1 MVLFGKMNS
10 LSDFRFANPE
20 WSLLLAGI
28 VAFLFLVIYLDRRK
42 NRLLSRF
49 LSDDLQNRLVVKLS
63 DRKQWMVTVCLGLS
77 AVCLVVALM
86 RPQWGTG
93 YQKQTRKGAYVMVC
107 LDVSKSMLAED
118 SVPNRLERAKS
129 EVVDLLGYLQ
139 GDQVGLI
146 AFAGAARVMCPITAD
161 FGFFRLILKET
172 SVASVGRG
180 GSRLEEPIRKAVN
193 GFDKQTDVSRIILLI
208 TDGED
213 HDSHPLDAATLAAER
228 GIRVIT
234 IGFGDESGSPV
245 RVRNSES
252 GVMTTLLDAHGAP
265 VITRLDGAL
274 LREMAKI
281 TDGAYVPA
289 GTGALDLQSIYDAHI
304 APLIRGNLDSQ
315 RQIVRREA
323 FQWPVLFGILFA
335 VTAILSDM
343 WVKNETNSMASGRF
357 SKKGVIASLIIC
369 VICDLY
375 LSVSYASAAMQN
387 TGQSKVVDT
396 GEDNETQRDNVDPRI
411 TYNQAI
417 DHLEGDPDQAE
428 ELLRVSRSEA
438 GTDATVR
445 FSATYNMGWLQAERG
460 ENNLTTDPEMA
471 LANYRQSAD
480 WFQQSVRMRP
490 DDENSRVNLEI
501 VLRQVMLIEDSLKQT
516 KEETL
521 EVGLDRIIE
530 SQRAIVLSTG
540 TLADMPKQDDD
551 TAAQSRA
558 RSTFRTLS
566 IEQRMNLAEGELMF
580 RKAHSESEAIVRKST
595 EATPEERMRQ
605 RQLTEVKADISQGN
619 QLMGRARS
627 QMRRGQAIRAF
638 RRAASAL
645 QFYKQARNRLRNPM
659 DRLNQLVI
667 ESEELLQLLIRK
679 RAPEEPVDG
688 KSRVL
693 SITPVWLTLQYLLER
708 YQSFKEGAE
717 KLYNEWD
724 TVVQEDEQEGSAD
737 VATPHSSNETKT
749 LQVFVER
756 LKSAQPFLAEANT
769 CFTRTDQLLKVEPWN
784 SVVDTHRDGIMLLH
798 EAREQFMDLRTMI
811 EQTYAQ
817 QMTISEMMVGDNE
830 SAEADVN
837 KEVTLIPDAIQNQ
850 KRNLTR
856 ARRIEVLLEEHSEM
870 EHAETSADPDSI
882 RNTENQISEAI
893 SILENI
899 EEEMNLVVHHMK
911 QLLEANNNLNVME
924 LSARRDSV
932 NSTISVIVDYLQ
944 RLRRIF
950 FSTIEHLKEA
960 IQYQSQLID
969 ETEKS
974 IILSEPAEAQKVL
987 GPLVHRQQ
995 QLQLQSSAIAN
1006 ALTEQSEKVPPPSG
1020 EDTSEVREITEQLLK
1035 AASLVMEAEQNME
1048 QAVVQLGDSRNGK
1061 AALGSQGKA
1070 NGQLQEALATLMPPE
1085 SQNKQDQKSSQSQ
1098 SSQQSDQETGDQEE
1112 QGVEGE
1118 SMQRLLQMIRDNEA
1132 KRQKDRNQ
1140 KQVKTQHS
1148 ADKDW

>member
-1 MVLFGKMNS
+1 MNS
-10 LSDFRFANPE
+10 FSDFRFANPE

-28 VAFLFLVIYLDRRK
+28 VAFLVLVIYLDRRK
-42 NRLLSRF
+42 SRLLNRF
-49 LSDDLQNRLVVKLS
+49 LSDDLQNRLVIKLS

-146 AFAGAARVMCPITAD
+146 AFAGAARVMCPLTAD

-172 SVASVGRG
+172 SVASVGKG

-193 GFDKQTDVSRIILLI
+193 GFEQQTDVSRIILLI

-213 HDSHPLDAATLAAER
+213 HDSHPLDAARFAAER
-228 GIRVIT
+228 GIKLIT

-265 VITRLDGAL
+265 VITRLDGVL
-274 LREMAKI
+274 LRKMAQM
-281 TDGAYVPA
+281 TEGAYVPA

-304 APLIRGNLDSQ
+304 APLIRGNLDQ
-315 RQIVRREA
+315 HRQIVRREA
-323 FQWPVLFGILFA
+323 FQWPVLFGILFF

-343 WVKNETNSMASGRF
+343 WVKNDTSSLVSGRL
-357 SKKGVIASLIIC
+357 SKKGVITSLIIC
-369 VICDLY
+369 VICDLS
-375 LSVSYASAAMQN
+375 LSAGYASTAMQK
-387 TGQSKVVDT
+387 TSQSKVADT
-396 GEDNETQRDNVDPRI
+396 SERYETQRDNADPRI
-411 TYNQAI
+411 TYNQAV

-438 GTDATVR
+438 GADATVR

-460 ENNLTTDPEMA
+460 EKNLTTDPEMA
-471 LANYRQSAD
+471 LAHYRQSAD

-501 VLRQVMLIEDSLKQT
+501 VLKQVMLIEDSLKQT

-521 EVGLDRIIE
+521 EAGLDRIIE

-540 TLADMPKQDDD
+540 TLADKPKQDNDNSSR
-551 TAAQSRA
+551 SRA
-558 RSTFRTLS
+558 RSAFRTLS
-566 IEQRMNLAEGELMF
+566 IEQRMNLAEGQQMF
-580 RKAHSESEAIVRKST
+580 RKAYSESETIVSKST
-595 EATPEERMRQ
+595 DPTLEERLRQ
-605 RQLTEVKADISQGN
+605 RQLTEVKADISRGN
-619 QLMGRARS
+619 QFMGQARS

-667 ESEELLQLLIRK
+667 ESEEIHQLLILKKGR
-679 RAPEEPVDG
+679 EEPVDG
-688 KSRVL
+688 KAGVL
-693 SITPVWLTLQYLLER
+693 SKTPVWLTLQYLMER
-708 YQSFKEGAE
+708 YQSFKERTE
-717 KLYNEWD
+717 KLHNDWD
-724 TVVQEDEQEGSAD
+724 TVVKADERRDSSD
-737 VATPHSSNETKT
+737 VANTHSSNESTA

-756 LKSAQPFLAEANT
+756 LKLAQPFLAEANT
-769 CFTRTDQLLKVEPWN
+769 CFTKTDQVLKVEPWD
-784 SVVDTHRDGIMLLH
+784 SVVDTHRAGIMLLR
-798 EAREQFMDLRTMI
+798 EAREQFLDVRNMI

-817 QMTISEMMVGDNE
+817 QMTISEMMVGENDSTE
-830 SAEADVN
+830 SDVN
-837 KEVTLIPDAIQNQ
+837 KELTLIRSAFQIQ

-856 ARRIEVLLEEHSEM
+856 ARRVEALLDEHSEM
-870 EHAETSADPDSI
+870 ENTESSADPDSM
-882 RNTENQISEAI
+882 RYTKNQISEAK
-893 SILENI
+893 SLLEQI

-911 QLLEANNNLNVME
+911 QLLESSSSLNGME
-924 LSARRDSV
+924 LSSRRDSIH
-932 NSTISVIVDYLQ
+932 STMSVMVDYLQ

-950 FSTIEHLKEA
+950 FSTVEHLKEA

-995 QLQLQSSAIAN
+995 QLQRQSSSIAN
-1006 ALTEQSEKVPPPSG
+1006 ALTEQSEKVPPSSG
-1020 EDTSEVREITEQLLK
+1020 EDTSEVQEITETLLK
-1035 AASLVMEAEQNME
+1035 AAGLVNEAEQNME
-1048 QAVVQLGDSRNGK
+1048 QAVRQLDENMNGK
-1061 AALGSQGKA
+1061 DALGSQDIAIEK
-1070 NGQLQEALATLMPPE
+1070 LQEALATLVPPE
-1085 SQNKQDQKSSQSQ
+1085 SQNKQDQKSSQRQ
-1098 SSQQSDQETGDQEE
+1098 SSQQSDQGTGDQRQ
-1112 QGVEGE
+1112 QGDEGG

-1132 KRQKDRNQ
+1132 KRQRDRNK
-1140 KQVKTQHS
+1140 KQVKTQQS